1 MRRIIV
7 KPEQVGDSW
16 ICLTDKA
23 EINHVK
29 NVLRMQEGD
38 KVVISDSIRFE
49 YEASIKSISSDEII
63 FTIEDKQAIT
73 SEPVTKVTL
82 FQCVPKGGKMEYVI
96 QKCVELGIH
105 AITPVYSDRSIP
117 KQANEK
123 DTVRKTERL
132 NKIARE
138 AAKQCGRSL
147 IPAVSTP
154 VTMEVLPVLLS
165 EFEFVLMPYENEE
178 NISIKHVLRARID
191 DGKKIP
197 REIALVIG
205 PEGGFSDSETNM
217 LSKTGAHLCTLGNAI
232 LRTET
237 AGMAAL
243 AMIMYEYEL

>member
-49 YEASIKSISSDEII
+49 YEASIKSISSEEII
-63 FTIEDKQAIT
+63 FIIEDKQAIT
-73 SEPVTKVTL
+73 SEPATKVTL

-105 AITPVYSDRSIP
+105 AITPVYSDRSVP
-117 KQANEK
+117 KQSNEK
-123 DTVRKTERL
+123 DSVRKTERL

-147 IPAVSTP
+147 IPAVSAP
-154 VTMEVLPVLLS
+154 ITMEVLPLLLS

-178 NISIKHVLRARID
+178 NVSIKHVLRSRID
-191 DGKKIP
+191 DGKKTP
-197 REIALVIG
+197 REIALIIG
-205 PEGGFSDSETNM
+205 PEGGFSESETSM
-217 LSKTGAHLCTLGNAI
+217 LSKVDAHLCTLGKAI

>member
-49 YEASIKSISSDEII
+49 YEASIKSISSEEII
-63 FTIEDKQAIT
+63 FIIEDKQAIT

-82 FQCVPKGGKMEYVI
+82 FQCVPKGSKMEYVI

-105 AITPVYSDRSIP
+105 AITPVYSSRSVP
-117 KQANEK
+117 KQSSAK
-123 DTVRKTERL
+123 DTAKKTERF
-132 NKIARE
+132 NKIAHE
-138 AAKQCGRSL
+138 AAKQCGRSM
-147 IPAVSTP
+147 IPVVGTP
-154 VTMEVLPVLLS
+154 VTIDVLPVLLS

-178 NISIKHVLRARID
+178 NVSIKDVLRSRID

-197 REIALVIG
+197 REIALIIG
-205 PEGGFSDSETNM
+205 PEGGFSDSEKDS
-217 LSKTGAHLCTLGNAI
+217 LSKIGAHLCTLGNAI